1 MTIVPTILN
10 TFIRLDV
17 VQLREI
23 QKNNFNLTIT
33 GQGGLIKS
41 TVNGNT
47 FEFHAPDLMSSQE
60 IVIYAELALN
70 HKMKG
75 ICRPITRTTARFV

>member
-10 TFIRLDV
+10 VFIRLDV

-23 QKNNFNLTIT
+23 QKSNFDLTVT

-60 IVIYAELALN
+60 IMIYADLALS

-75 ICRPITRTTARFV
+75 ICRPITRTTARFM